1 MAILG
6 SPETGGL
13 PRLRLSVL
21 RCARIS
27 ALASGASS
35 SSAGSSPR
43 AIAARTRAQ
52 SVLLSPRSHA
62 ARISSSVIVVS
73 FEPLIVYLS
82 FFPARWPETDDSRC
96 VAFGKNNQ
104 KARRFPPPYKSMSEN
119 RANMMQFEVDPANP
133 PKLSKAAMRRLA
145 QIQDRAIDYS
155 DIPPLSDE
163 WFEQAGK
170 RAHVPLKRP
179 VSLRLDQDIID
190 YFRKQGRRYQT
201 RINAVL
207 RAYVESQKHA

>member
-35 SSAGSSPR
+35 SSAGSSPH

-52 SVLLSPRSHA
+52 SVLLSPRAHA

-73 FEPLIVYLS
+73 LSHSSYTSLS
-82 FFPARWPETDDSRC
+82 F
-96 VAFGKNNQ
+96 
-104 KARRFPPPYKSMSEN
+104 
-119 RANMMQFEVDPANP
+119 
-133 PKLSKAAMRRLA
+133 RLA
-145 QIQDRAIDYS
+145 GRKLMIRDVSRSVKITVGQPILQSHRQTPEFCVRPYVHRRHPFVKDYPALCAHGGSRNHAFS
-155 DIPPLSDE
+155 DCSG
-163 WFEQAGK
+163 A
-170 RAHVPLKRP
+170 
-179 VSLRLDQDIID
+179 
-190 YFRKQGRRYQT
+190 
-201 RINAVL
+201 
-207 RAYVESQKHA
+207 

>member
-1 MAILG
+1 MPLDAPVTNTIMEATASLRSPVLDRQFRRRMPFQPIGQRRVHACLPARAGGAEGSQNIGSHRKAMAILG

-52 SVLLSPRSHA
+52 SVLLSPRAHA

-82 FFPARWPETDDSRC
+82 VFPARWPETDDSRC
-96 VAFGKNNQ
+96 VAFGKNN
-104 KARRFPPPYKSMSEN
+104 RYDSRYFSH
-119 RANMMQFEVDPANP
+119 
-133 PKLSKAAMRRLA
+133 
-145 QIQDRAIDYS
+145 I
-155 DIPPLSDE
+155 
-163 WFEQAGK
+163 GK
-170 RAHVPLKRP
+170 RLNSAFALAFTG
-179 VSLRLDQDIID
+179 DIH
-190 YFRKQGRRYQT
+190 
-201 RINAVL
+201 
-207 RAYVESQKHA
+207 S